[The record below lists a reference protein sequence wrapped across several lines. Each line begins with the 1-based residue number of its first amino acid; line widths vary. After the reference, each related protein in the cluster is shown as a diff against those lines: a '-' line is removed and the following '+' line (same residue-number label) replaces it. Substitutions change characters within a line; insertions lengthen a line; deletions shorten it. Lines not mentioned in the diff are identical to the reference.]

1 MSTSLTTAEKTEIIN
16 QHIKTLEY
24 AVYHAELD
32 LIEANAV
39 ATPDA
44 DLVSTI
50 NTRLTNLNAKI
61 DALEAEK
68 ALLN

>member
-1 MSTSLTTAEKTEIIN
+1 MSTSLTTAEKTEIIK

-39 ATPDA
+39 SAPDEKFISATND
-44 DLVSTI
+44 
-50 NTRLTNLNAKI
+50 RLNNLNAKI

-68 ALLN
+68 EALN